1 MISIFESSSR
11 GGGKGILGA
20 NFLTDFKGLLF
31 GLNFADAGGN
41 FSLTETE
48 LEEVGLTGAFLVVF
62 ITGDD
67 SDFTGLVGAF
77 RVGLGLCDVIGFGG
91 LGGGFRFG
99 LFDSDEVVLEFDD
112 AKGLLEFSSFELS
125 S

>member
-1 MISIFESSSR
+1 M
-11 GGGKGILGA
+11 LGA
-20 NFLTDFKGLLF
+20 NFLTDFKGSLF
-31 GLNFADAGGN
+31 GLNFADAGGD

-67 SDFTGLVGAF
+67 SDFTGFVGAF
-77 RVGLGLCDVIGFGG
+77 RVGLGLFDLIGFGG
-91 LGGGFRFG
+91 LGGGLRFG
-99 LFDSDEVVLEFDD
+99 LLDSDEVVLEFDD